1 MHLSALEFAAAVA
14 IVMLGGFVQGAIG
27 FGLNLVIVPVIAILE
42 PRAIPGAVL
51 LLSLPMT
58 TTMAWHERSRIDR
71 DGVRHLLV
79 GRIPGTFVGLVVLRL
94 LDGDGRLV
102 FVGVSLLIAIGLT
115 AAAPTFH
122 PSRRALVPAGIATG
136 VSGTVAGIDGP
147 PMALLYQHAPPAVM
161 RSTLAVMFAIGGVA
175 SAIAA
180 FVTAD
185 LRGWHL
191 LLTIGLMPPM
201 LVGQFVAHRIRHHIP
216 TAWFRRSVLLIA
228 AVAAVS
234 TTWRGLA

>member
-58 TTMAWHERSRIDR
+58 TTMAWHERAHIDR
-71 DGVRHLLV
+71 DGIRHLLV
-79 GRIPGTFVGLVVLRL
+79 GRIPGTLVGLVVLRL

-122 PSRRALVPAGIATG
+122 PSRWALVPAGIATG

-180 FVTAD
+180 FVTGD

-201 LVGQFVAHRIRHHIP
+201 LLGQVVAHRIRHHIP
-216 TAWFRRSVLLIA
+216 TTWFRLSVLLIA
-228 AVAAVS
+228 TVAAVS